1 MKPRAFTEARRL
13 EKMKPFFSMV
23 GQNLNPLTPKQL
35 VQWDVHPPVQM
46 IQWIL
51 THVHLKNT
59 AEKSVSSCCT

>member
-1 MKPRAFTEARRL
+1 
-13 EKMKPFFSMV
+13 MV

-35 VQWDVHPPVQM
+35 VQWDVHPPQM